1 MEFQID
7 SQQKENDDLK
17 YDNTLLYDK
26 NVQKD
31 DKLAKMGEELD
42 RYRGLIEQERGKST
56 MLDKDT
62 RYLQKRIQE
71 LEDQLQTEL
80 QKSNLKEQ
88 TVDELVREAERL
100 RKNLENEIA

>member
-31 DKLAKMGEELD
+31 DKLAKMGEELV

>member
-71 LEDQLQTEL
+71 LEDQLQTEV